1 MLQGDGSGAAVSK
14 EFKVPDFIN
23 NAFLGGAPEK
33 SQHSI
38 RDDQSALFGLQRF
51 DAFEYTNRNALARQQ
66 GSGE

>member
-1 MLQGDGSGAAVSK
+1 MLQRDGSGAAISK

-38 RDDQSALFGLQRF
+38 CDDQSALFGLQRF
-51 DAFEYTNRNALARQQ
+51 DAFEHADGDTLARQQ
-66 GSGE
+66 GSGK